1 MSRPGPAA
9 LLALKGRM
17 ANSAGDNSVPGTI
30 AAAQAARAARPA
42 ASAAASRPGVHD
54 WGTRAAAVS
63 SLAAA
68 PSFRSSTGRSK
79 APAPVFAFGRG
90 GGGTRGGGQ
99 AVRGG
104 RGGGRAPRGRGRGR
118 GRPRGEKN
126 STAKKVACP
135 VCQEMHSV
143 DNLKR
148 SHYKE
153 FTIISKAADGSMT
166 ESKRNFCVTVQSKE
180 RDRLVAQT
188 KAARRPSGSQS
199 LLSTA
204 FSAAPGNAFP
214 DRIPSH
220 FCWISAEF
228 NNQNYPVIAE

>member
-17 ANSAGDNSVPGTI
+17 ANSAGDNSVPETI
-30 AAAQAARAARPA
+30 AAADAARAARPA

-90 GGGTRGGGQ
+90 GGG
-99 AVRGG
+99 G
-104 RGGGRAPRGRGRGR
+104 RGGGRANRGGRAGGRASRGR
-118 GRPRGEKN
+118 GRPRGEN
-126 STAKKVACP
+126 SKAKKVPCP
-135 VCQEMHSV
+135 VCHEPHTAE
-143 DNLKR
+143 NLKR

-153 FTIISKAADGSMT
+153 LTIFSRAPDGSMT
-166 ESKRNFCVTVQSKE
+166 ERKQKFCVTMQSKE

-188 KAARRPSGSQS
+188 KAAQQAGGYQS
-199 LLSTA
+199 LL

-220 FCWISAEF
+220 FCWIYAEF
-228 NNQNYPVIAE
+228 NNQNYPFPC

>member
-1 MSRPGPAA
+1 MSRQGPAA
-9 LLALKGRM
+9 LLSLKGRM
-17 ANSAGDNSVPGTI
+17 ANSASDNSVPGTI
-30 AAAQAARAARPA
+30 AAAETARATRPA
-42 ASAAASRPGVHD
+42 GVAGVASQRRGVHD
-54 WGTRAAAVS
+54 WATRAAAVS
-63 SLAAA
+63 SLAAPPA
-68 PSFRSSTGRSK
+68 FRSSTGRSK
-79 APAPVFAFGRG
+79 ALAPVFAFARG

-99 AVRGG
+99 AAHGG

-118 GRPRGEKN
+118 GRPGGEKN
-126 STAKKVACP
+126 STAKKVPCP

-188 KAARRPSGSQS
+188 KAARRPGGSQS
-199 LLSTA
+199 LL

-214 DRIPSH
+214 NRIPSH
-220 FCWISAEF
+220 FCWTSAEF
-228 NNQNYPVIAE
+228 NNQNYPFSC